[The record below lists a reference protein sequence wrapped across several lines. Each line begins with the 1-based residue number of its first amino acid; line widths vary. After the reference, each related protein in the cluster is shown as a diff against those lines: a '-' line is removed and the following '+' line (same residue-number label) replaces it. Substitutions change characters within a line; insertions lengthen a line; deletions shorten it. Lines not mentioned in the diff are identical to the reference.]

1 MLVTT
6 HQYPGN
12 RGRISLFGQIHE
24 ILLREY
30 AWFRTSPEAE
40 PPLPNLLAAR
50 FWHDISQG
58 GFSQLLFNL
67 QGEYLH
73 ETEDMLIAAQASC
86 AHAFFVRAI
95 RICSSNLDAYQRFLA
110 SDYLT
115 NNDVKHELQ
124 RLSIEYFALGI
135 DFVDEIAAY
144 VDPHCD

>member
-1 MLVTT
+1 MNRAE
-6 HQYPGN
+6 QYLS
-12 RGRISLFGQIHE
+12 RMFHA
-24 ILLREY
+24 LRDKQLAGEPI
-30 AWFRTSPEAE
+30 SPEAE

-50 FWHDISQG
+50 FWYDISQG

-95 RICSSNLDAYQRFLA
+95 RICSSNLDVYQRFLA

-144 VDPHCD
+144 VAPHCD